1 MRRLSAAVLAL
12 LMIPSLAHANFAW
25 DDGLSFT
32 AEKGT
37 FRLNAGAILQ
47 PRYEYESRESDNANH
62 SSFAVQRARVK
73 FNGHAYTEHLHYQT
87 LVELAGNPSLLDGW
101 VEYRRFDPIRMRMG
115 QFPVPFNRERDIP
128 VGNLLGTERSLASG
142 EFEWPTGRDAGF
154 MVSQDRLNGLEYRV
168 GVFGGEGS
176 NAAESSSGGMLWAG
190 RATYV
195 LLGDY
200 ARRETFTTPRG
211 GSNLSAGLGA
221 YYAHKNTARN
231 WFTGLGFPGTTAD
244 TANVAAGTVDLQYR
258 TGRWNLSGAFF
269 HREVE
274 NHSAAGTR
282 FDGSGYTLEAGYLL
296 VPDVMFLTGRHA
308 QVYPNRDNFLTRAR
322 SYVMDL
328 HLFQKGHRSQTRF
341 EAGVTRRRAAGGWN
355 DDEFVRLQ
363 QQLAF

>member
-1 MRRLSAAVLAL
+1 MRRITLAVLTL

-32 AEKGT
+32 AEEGT

-47 PRYEYESRESDNANH
+47 PRYEYESRESDNADH
-62 SSFAVQRARVK
+62 SSFSVQRARVK
-73 FNGHAYTEHLHYQT
+73 VSGHAYTEHLHYQT
-87 LVELAGNPSLLDGW
+87 LVELAGSPSLLDGW
-101 VEYRRFDPIRMRMG
+101 VEYRRFEPIRMRMG

-128 VGNLLGTERSLASG
+128 VGNLLGTERSLASRA
-142 EFEWPTGRDAGF
+142 FEWPTDRDAGF
-154 MVSQDRLNGLEYRV
+154 MVSRARSGGLEYRV

-176 NAAESSSGGMLWAG
+176 NASESSSGGMLWAG

-195 LLGDY
+195 FFGDHV
-200 ARRETFTTPRG
+200 RRETFHTPRE
-211 GSNLSAGLGA
+211 GSSLSAGLGT
-221 YYAHKNTARN
+221 YYAHENTARD
-231 WFTGLGFPGTTAD
+231 WFTGPGFPAGTAD
-244 TANVAAGTVDLQYR
+244 TANVAAGTVDLQFR
-258 TGRWNLSGAFF
+258 AGRWNLSGAFF

-296 VPDVMFLTGRHA
+296 VPDVLFLTGRHA
-308 QVYPNRDNFLTRAR
+308 QVYPNRDNPLTRAR
-322 SYVMDL
+322 SYVVDL
-328 HLFQKGHRSQTRF
+328 HLFQKGNRSQTRF
-341 EAGVTRRRAAGGWN
+341 EAGVTRRRIAGGWD